1 MATIARVKP
10 IFRRR
15 SGVRKIRAMA
25 LNKGV
30 PPEKVANPEGWLKDQ
45 GNSKE
50 GPDFSD
56 PSFAVVT

>member
-1 MATIARVKP
+1 
-10 IFRRR
+10 
-15 SGVRKIRAMA
+15 MA